1 MTVEALSK
9 QIRRALRQS
18 GSVEIDGL
26 GVFEKDE
33 AGNISFHHSFQ
44 HSRKARI
51 FISYAKEDA
60 ASAERLFAEL
70 TSRGFAAWLD
80 NHKLLPGQN
89 WQQRIEDAIASADF
103 FIACFSTQSVRKRGG
118 FQVEIRHALHFAD
131 SLPLDEVYFIP
142 VRLDSCQVPLRIQ
155 RETQYVDLFPDW
167 GTGFERILE
176 IVDAQKPPPATQGA
190 QRNS

>member
-9 QIRRALRQS
+9 QIQRSLRHS
-18 GSVEIDGL
+18 RSVEIEGL

-33 AGNISFHHSFQ
+33 SGNISFQHSFQ

-60 ASAERLFAEL
+60 GSAERLFSQL
-70 TSRGFAAWLD
+70 TSHGFAAWLD

-103 FIACFSTQSVRKRGG
+103 FIACFSSLSVRKRGG

-142 VRLDSCQVPLRIQ
+142 VRLDACRVPLRIQ

-167 GTGFERILE
+167 EAGFQRIIE
-176 IVDAQKPPPATQGA
+176 IIEKPKPAA
-190 QRNS
+190 A

>member
-9 QIRRALRQS
+9 QIRRSLRQS
-18 GSVEIDGL
+18 RFVEIDGL
-26 GVFEKDE
+26 GVFEQDE
-33 AGNISFHHSFQ
+33 SGNISFHHAFQ

-51 FISYAKEDA
+51 FISYAREDG
-60 ASAERLFAEL
+60 ASADRLFSEL

-80 NHKLLPGQN
+80 NHNLLPGQN

-103 FIACFSTQSVRKRGG
+103 VIACFSTHSVKKRGG

-131 SLPLDEVYFIP
+131 SRPLDEVYFIP
-142 VRLDSCQVPLRIQ
+142 VRLDKCQVPLRIQ

-167 GTGFERILE
+167 DSGFERIIEILE
-176 IVDAQKPPPATQGA
+176 TPKPAA
-190 QRNS
+190 A

>member
-1 MTVEALSK
+1 MTVETLSRK
-9 QIRRALRQS
+9 IQRSLRHS
-18 GSVEIDGL
+18 RSVEIDGL

-33 AGNISFHHSFQ
+33 NGNIFFRHSFE

-60 ASAERLFAEL
+60 LAAERLFGEL
-70 TSRGFAAWLD
+70 SARGFAAWLD

-89 WQQRIEDAIASADF
+89 WQHRIEDAIASADF
-103 FIACFSTQSVRKRGG
+103 FIACFSAQSVNKRGG

-142 VRLDSCQVPLRIQ
+142 VRLNHCQMPLRIQ
-155 RETQYVDLFPDW
+155 RESQYIDLFPDW
-167 GTGFERILE
+167 NAGFERVLE
-176 IVDAQKPPPATQGA
+176 IIETPKPAA
-190 QRNS
+190 A